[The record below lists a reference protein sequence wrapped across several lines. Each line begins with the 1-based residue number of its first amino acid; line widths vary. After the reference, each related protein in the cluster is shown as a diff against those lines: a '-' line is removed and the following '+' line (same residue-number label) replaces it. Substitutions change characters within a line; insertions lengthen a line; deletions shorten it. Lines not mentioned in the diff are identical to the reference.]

1 MYEDLLSQL
10 KAVISVSDLRQYLN
24 NEDLL
29 RYAIEWAISEINSR
43 RNHIPTEEVPFE
55 PRYRNN
61 VVQGATDWLS
71 RIGGEE
77 YQSSS
82 DNGVSVS
89 FKAIPSW
96 LLSVTP
102 KLGV

>member
-61 VVQGATDWLS
+61 VIQGATDWLS

-89 FKAIPSW
+89 FKTIPSW